1 MRIFKSLAT
10 LAILSLAM
18 TGPAAAVHAAAGV
31 HDQQKD
37 KNKDKHRNHGRG
49 EDLAQMRFAG
59 LDANHDG
66 RITRDEWRGN
76 DVSFDQH
83 DWNGDG
89 VLSGAEVTPG
99 AEQPGRDDDN
109 DNFDRFDRLD
119 ANHDGRL
126 SLAEWPGDP
135 AVFDRLDAN
144 RDRSLTRDELRRR
157 GDEGNRFERLDVDH
171 DGRLSVSEWPGDRV
185 TFDRLDLNHDGFLKR
200 DELRQQLGDR
210 LDRGFRDLDTNAD
223 GRVSRA
229 EWRGDLTQFDR
240 LDRNR
245 DGFLSLDEFLR
256 R

>member
-1 MRIFKSLAT
+1 MRIFKLLTLVAGLA
-10 LAILSLAM
+10 LAV
-18 TGPAAAVHAAAGV
+18 TGPAAGI
-31 HDQQKD
+31 HDQGKD
-37 KNKDKHRNHGRG
+37 KNKDKHHGRG
-49 EDLAQMRFAG
+49 EDLTQMRFAG
-59 LDANHDG
+59 LDTNHDC

-76 DVSFDQH
+76 DVSFNQH

-99 AEQPGRDDDN
+99 AESPDRDDD

-119 ANHDGRL
+119 VNHDGRL
-126 SLAEWPGDP
+126 SLSEWPGDP
-135 AVFDRLDAN
+135 AVFDRLDVN
-144 RDRSLTRDELRRR
+144 RDRFLTRDELRRR
-157 GDEGNRFERLDVDH
+157 GDEGNRFDRLDVNH

-185 TFDRLDLNHDGFLKR
+185 TFDRLDLNRDGFLTR
-200 DELRQQLGDR
+200 DELRQQFDDR
-210 LDRGFRDLDTNAD
+210 LDRAFRSLDTNAD

>member
-1 MRIFKSLAT
+1 MRIFKPLAAVVV
-10 LAILSLAM
+10 LALAV
-18 TGPAAAVHAAAGV
+18 TGPAAAFHAAGV
-31 HDQQKD
+31 HDQEKD
-37 KNKDKHRNHGRG
+37 KNKDKHRSHGRG
-49 EDLAQMRFAG
+49 EDLTQMRFAG
-59 LDANHDG
+59 LDTNHDG

-76 DVSFDQH
+76 DSFNQH

-99 AEQPGRDDDN
+99 AEPPGRDDN

-126 SLAEWPGDP
+126 SVAEWPGDP
-135 AVFDRLDAN
+135 AVFDRLDVN
-144 RDRSLTRDELRRR
+144 RDRFLTRDELRQR
-157 GDEGNRFERLDVDH
+157 GDEGNRFDRLDVNH

-185 TFDRLDLNHDGFLKR
+185 TFDRLDLNRDGFLTR
-200 DELRQQLGDR
+200 DELRQQFDDR
-210 LDRGFRDLDTNAD
+210 LDRAFRNLDTNAD

-245 DGFLSLDEFLR
+245 DGFLSLDEFMR